1 MRRKLWTA
9 VMIHS
14 QTSKDRRPCHFSN
27 SLYGGSCVELPA
39 GEADE
44 IRHHYQFLF
53 RDILFVFL
61 LAYFTKWELYLPPA
75 QQYMESISLLLA
87 NLISPPVIAFAA
99 GIVAVYVRSE
109 LKFPEQVYQG
119 LTIYLLLA
127 IGFKGGKA
135 MASTSFIELAAPLGI
150 TLVIGSLIPV
160 LVFFFTRKVLQMR
173 VSDAAALAAHYGS
186 VSAVTFMAAIAF
198 LDQQKISYEKFMPAI
213 MAAMEIPA
221 IFVAMVLAKMFSAQA
236 KTPLKNSIHE
246 VITGKTF
253 ILLICGIVCGVTASD
268 QSRALLDPFLISPFY
283 GVLMLFL
290 LEMGLIAGA
299 KIKESNRIRKSL
311 IAFAIFAPIVQ
322 ACLGLVLA
330 WSIGLSQGGAVIFA
344 VLAASASYIAAPA
357 AVRASLTNAD
367 PAVYVTTSLGITF
380 PFNLVLGI
388 PLYLTLSNLLYGQ

>member
-1 MRRKLWTA
+1 MYFFRNKTSA
-9 VMIHS
+9 E
-14 QTSKDRRPCHFSN
+14 QTPMD
-27 SLYGGSCVELPA
+27 
-39 GEADE
+39 
-44 IRHHYQFLF
+44 
-53 RDILFVFL
+53 
-61 LAYFTKWELYLPPA
+61 
-75 QQYMESISLLLA
+75 SISLLLA

-99 GIVAVYVRSE
+99 GIVAVYVRSD

-135 MASTSFIELAAPLGI
+135 LAGSSFTELAGPIGI
-150 TLVIGSLIPV
+150 TLVIGSLIPI
-160 LVFFFTRKVLQMR
+160 LVFLFTRKVLKMR

-186 VSAVTFMAAIAF
+186 VSAVTFMACLAF
-198 LDQQKISYEKFMPAI
+198 LDQQDISYEKFMPAI
-213 MAAMEIPA
+213 MATMEIPA

-268 QSRALLDPFLISPFY
+268 QSRALLEPFLISPFY

-299 KIKESNRIRKSL
+299 KIKESKGIRKSL
-311 IAFAIFAPIVQ
+311 ICFAIVAPIVQ
-322 ACLGLVLA
+322 AMIGLLLA

-357 AVRASLTNAD
+357 AVRASLPNAD

-388 PLYLTLSNLLYGQ
+388 PLYLAMSNLLYGQ